1 MKIKEHKMTLK
12 EREMARSSV
21 PDVESASRQVL
32 KNKQQFATIKF
43 TETGNFIRVPKFLVR
58 FIAFILKEMAEG
70 RTVNLVTSDIEIS
83 TEQAAAILNVSRPY
97 IIKLLESGSIPF
109 RKVGT
114 HRRILLRDVEAYHK
128 AMESNRKQELQK
140 LSDLDQ
146 GLGLEY

>member
-114 HRRILLRDVEAYHK
+114 HRRILLRDVETYHK

-146 GLGLEY
+146 ELGLEY

>member
-1 MKIKEHKMTLK
+1 MTLK

-114 HRRILLRDVEAYHK
+114 HRRILLRDVETYHK

-146 GLGLEY
+146 ELGLEY